1 MRIRVLIAD
10 DHPVIIAGLRAIIE
24 KKAEDIKVIGEA
36 SNGKEVLEI
45 AKNYPPDVY
54 ILDISMP
61 ILNGI
66 ETASR
71 LKKLNPR
78 SNIIILSIHNSNAFV
93 EKAFDSGAKGYILKE
108 SATEDIVYAIR
119 KVYLGQYFLSPS
131 ISKVIVNGFLNR
143 IEHRDRTKS
152 VAVLTKKEMD
162 ILQLIGEGYTTKK
175 IAQHLNISLYTVQ
188 VHRKNIM
195 QKLDIHESANLIR
208 YAIKEGISKL

>member
-10 DHPVIIAGLRAIIE
+10 DHPVVIAGLRAIIE

-119 KVYLGQYFLSPS
+119 QVYLGQYFLSPS

-143 IEHRDRTKS
+143 IKHGDRTKS

-162 ILQLIGEGYTTKK
+162 ILQLIGEGYTTKE
-175 IAQHLNISLYTVQ
+175 IARHLNISLYTVQ